1 MADDTSTTTEGTST
15 GAPEVPGNAPA
26 TPDALP
32 GPQDGKQGISRR
44 RKALVIFLIIII
56 VGGWFGFKWLI
67 RSKTHVETDNA
78 FIEARIVPISAKV
91 PGTVTR
97 VLVEDNQ
104 FVKQGDLIVELDARD
119 YKVKVAQTEAGVGMA
134 ENETGGEYQK
144 VEGARASLQSA
155 RATDDQAVLDLDRGE
170 ALFSREV
177 IPKEQLDRLRT
188 AKRVADSRVKEAAE
202 ALKRAQAEAGL
213 SNREGD
219 KARILQRKAQ
229 LDEAKLQL
237 SYTRVFAPRD
247 GYITRK
253 SIEPGTNIQAGQSL
267 MALVPLRDAWIT
279 ANYKESQLTY
289 IRPGQKVEFTVDAY
303 PGRTFNGSVDSI
315 MAGTGAA
322 FSLLPPENA
331 TGNYVK
337 VVQRVPVKIAI
348 DNTSDPEHLL
358 RVGMSVIP
366 TVLVG
371 RSTADILKDLNPFN

>member
-1 MADDTSTTTEGTST
+1 MAEDTITTASEETSNIT
-15 GAPEVPGNAPA
+15 GATLPPSDTAAPEPEE
-26 TPDALP
+26 D
-32 GPQDGKQGISRR
+32 KQGAGKR
-44 RKALVIFLIIII
+44 RKALVILLIIFI
-56 VGGWFGFKWLI
+56 VGGWYGFNWLV
-67 RSKTHVETDNA
+67 RSKTHIETDNA
-78 FIEARIVPISAKV
+78 FIEARIVPVSAKV
-91 PGTVTR
+91 SGTVTR
-97 VLVEDNQ
+97 VLVNDNQ
-104 FVKQGDLIVELDARD
+104 LVRQGDLLVELDDRD
-119 YKVKVAQTEAGVGMA
+119 YRVKVAQTEAGVGMA

-144 VEGARASLQSA
+144 VEGARAGLQSA
-155 RATDDQAVLDLDRGE
+155 QATYDQAVLDLNRGE

-188 AKRVADSRVKEAAE
+188 ARRVADSRLKEAAE

-213 SNREGD
+213 SSRDGN

-229 LDEAKLQL
+229 MDEAKLQL

-253 SIEPGTNIQAGQSL
+253 AIEPGTNIQAGQSL
-267 MALVPLRDAWIT
+267 MALVPLQDAWIT

-289 IRPGQKVEFTVDAY
+289 IRPGQKVEFTVDTY
-303 PGRTFNGSVDSI
+303 PGRTFSGSVDSI

-337 VVQRVPVKIAI
+337 VVQRIPVKITV
-348 DNTSDPEHLL
+348 DNSSDPEHLL